1 MDILVKWE
9 KSEFFKKFKRLCVF
23 LSTGRLVRLEG
34 EAPLGDNRSSGNL
47 DEEEPMAGKIMSL
60 TQAAA
65 LVQDGDLLALGGNA
79 LTRIPAAF
87 VREFARQGRKGLRL
101 VKTAGAYDVDLL
113 CAAGAVA
120 QTQTG
125 YVGFENLFGLAP
137 SYRRGVEEG
146 RVQAVEHACSTVIA
160 GLRASAHGLPSQPVA
175 GLEGSDVAAH
185 TGFRQAR
192 DPYTGESV
200 FMIPKIR
207 PRFAVLHVTYADSEG
222 NARIDGGAFEDVL
235 MSRAAESVIL
245 TAERIEETAF
255 FVEKPDRTA
264 VPAFMVQAVVHAPG
278 GARPGGCHPFYDI
291 DEDAVGAYLDSA
303 SGAESLRAHL
313 DSWEERDHAGSVA
326 ASRGVA

>member
-1 MDILVKWE
+1 M
-9 KSEFFKKFKRLCVF
+9 S
-23 LSTGRLVRLEG
+23 
-34 EAPLGDNRSSGNL
+34 
-47 DEEEPMAGKIMSL
+47 GKIMSL
-60 TQAAA
+60 TQAGA
-65 LVQDGDLLALGGNA
+65 LVQDGDMLALGGNA

-87 VREFARQGRKGLRL
+87 VRELARQGRENLRL

-137 SYRRGVEEG
+137 SYRRSVEEG

-160 GLRASAHGLPSQPVA
+160 GLRASAYGLPSQPVA
-175 GLEGSDVAAH
+175 GLDGSDVAAL
-185 TGFRQAR
+185 TGFRQVK
-192 DPYTGESV
+192 DPYTGVSTYMV
-200 FMIPKIR
+200 PRIR
-207 PRFAVLHVTYADSEG
+207 PRFAVLHVTYADVDG

-291 DEDAVGAYLDSA
+291 DEDTVGAYLDSA

-313 DSWEERDHAGSVA
+313 DAWEERDHAGSAA
-326 ASRGVA
+326 ASGSVA

>member
-1 MDILVKWE
+1 
-9 KSEFFKKFKRLCVF
+9 
-23 LSTGRLVRLEG
+23 
-34 EAPLGDNRSSGNL
+34 
-47 DEEEPMAGKIMSL
+47 MAGKLMSL

-87 VREFARQGRKGLRL
+87 VRELARQGRKDLSL

-113 CAAGAVA
+113 CAAGTVA

-137 SYRRGVEEG
+137 SYRRSVEEG

-160 GLRASAHGLPSQPVA
+160 GLRASAYGLPSQPVA
-175 GLEGSDVAAH
+175 GLEGSDVAGH
-185 TGFRQAR
+185 TGFRQVK
-192 DPYTGESV
+192 DPYTGAPV
-200 FMIPKIR
+200 FMVPRIR
-207 PRFAVLHVTYADSEG
+207 PRFAVLHATYADAEG

-245 TAERIEETAF
+245 TAERIEETSF

-303 SGAESLRAHL
+303 ISAGSLRSHL
-313 DSWEERDHAGSVA
+313 DSWEERDHAGSA
-326 ASRGVA
+326 AVSGGVA

>member
-1 MDILVKWE
+1 
-9 KSEFFKKFKRLCVF
+9 
-23 LSTGRLVRLEG
+23 
-34 EAPLGDNRSSGNL
+34 
-47 DEEEPMAGKIMSL
+47 MAGKIISL
-60 TQAAA
+60 TQAAS
-65 LVQDGDLLALGGNA
+65 LVQDGDLLALGGNS

-87 VREFARQGRKGLRL
+87 VRELARQGREGLRL

-113 CAAGAVA
+113 CAAEAVA

-137 SYRRGVEEG
+137 SYRRCVEEG

-160 GLRASAHGLPSQPVA
+160 GLRASAYGLPSQPVA
-175 GLEGSDVAAH
+175 GLAGSDVAAL
-185 TGFRQAR
+185 TGFRQAI

-200 FMIPKIR
+200 YMVPRIR
-207 PRFAVLHVTYADSEG
+207 PKFAVLHVTYADAEG

-245 TAERIEETAF
+245 TAERIEETEF

-264 VPAFMVQAVVHAPG
+264 VPAFMVQAVAFTHRG
-278 GARPGGCHPFYDI
+278 ERGPGGCHPFYDI

-303 SGAESLRAHL
+303 ASAESLRAHL
-313 DSWEERDHAGSVA
+313 DSWEVSDHAGSVP
-326 ASRGVA
+326 ASGSVA

>member
-1 MDILVKWE
+1 
-9 KSEFFKKFKRLCVF
+9 
-23 LSTGRLVRLEG
+23 
-34 EAPLGDNRSSGNL
+34 
-47 DEEEPMAGKIMSL
+47 MAGKIMSL

-87 VREFARQGRKGLRL
+87 VRELARQRREGLRL

-137 SYRRGVEEG
+137 SYRRSVEEG
-146 RVQAVEHACSTVIA
+146 RVQAVEHACSTIIA
-160 GLRASAHGLPSQPVA
+160 GLRASAYGLPSQPVA
-175 GLEGSDVAAH
+175 GLDGSDVAAH
-185 TGFRQAR
+185 TGFRQIK

-200 FMIPKIR
+200 YMVSKIR
-207 PRFAVLHVTYADSEG
+207 PRFVILHVTYADAEG
-222 NARIDGGAFEDVL
+222 NARIEGGAFEDVL

-255 FVEKPDRTA
+255 FIEKPDRTA

-291 DEDAVGAYLDSA
+291 EEDAVGAYLDSA
-303 SGAESLRAHL
+303 SRADSLRAHL
-313 DSWEERDHAGSVA
+313 DSWEERDYEGSAA
-326 ASRGVA
+326 ASGSAA

>member
-1 MDILVKWE
+1 
-9 KSEFFKKFKRLCVF
+9 
-23 LSTGRLVRLEG
+23 
-34 EAPLGDNRSSGNL
+34 
-47 DEEEPMAGKIMSL
+47 MAGKIISL

-65 LVQDGDLLALGGNA
+65 LVEDGDLLALGGNA

-87 VREFARQGRKGLRL
+87 VRELARQGRGDLRL

-137 SYRRGVEEG
+137 SYRRSVEEG
-146 RVQAVEHACSTVIA
+146 RVQVVEHACSTVIA
-160 GLRASAHGLPSQPVA
+160 GLRASAYGLPSQPVA
-175 GLEGSDVAAH
+175 GLDGSDVAAH
-185 TGFRQAR
+185 TGFRQVK

-200 FMIPKIR
+200 YMVSGIR

-303 SGAESLRAHL
+303 SRVESLRAHL
-313 DSWEERDHAGSVA
+313 DSWEERDHAGGAWVSGSVA
-326 ASRGVA
+326 

>member
-1 MDILVKWE
+1 
-9 KSEFFKKFKRLCVF
+9 
-23 LSTGRLVRLEG
+23 
-34 EAPLGDNRSSGNL
+34 
-47 DEEEPMAGKIMSL
+47 MAGKIMSL

-87 VREFARQGRKGLRL
+87 VRELARQRRGELRL

-160 GLRASAHGLPSQPVA
+160 GLRASAYGLPSQPVA

-185 TGFRQAR
+185 TGFRQVK
-192 DPYTGESV
+192 DPYTGEPV
-200 FMIPKIR
+200 YMVPGIR
-207 PRFAVLHVTYADSEG
+207 PKFAVLHVAYADPEG
-222 NARIDGGAFEDVL
+222 NARIEGGAFEDVL

-291 DEDAVGAYLDSA
+291 DEEAVGAYLDSA
-303 SGAESLRAHL
+303 SSAESLQTHL
-313 DSWEERDHAGSVA
+313 DSWEERDHAGSAA
-326 ASRGVA
+326 ASGSVP

>member
-1 MDILVKWE
+1 
-9 KSEFFKKFKRLCVF
+9 
-23 LSTGRLVRLEG
+23 
-34 EAPLGDNRSSGNL
+34 
-47 DEEEPMAGKIMSL
+47 MAGKIMSL

-87 VREFARQGRKGLRL
+87 VRELARQGRENLRL

-160 GLRASAHGLPSQPVA
+160 GLRASAYGLPSQPVA
-175 GLEGSDVAAH
+175 GLDGSDVAAH
-185 TGFRQAR
+185 TGFRQAK

-245 TAERIEETAF
+245 TSERIEETAF

-303 SGAESLRAHL
+303 AGAESLRAHL

-326 ASRGVA
+326 ASRGVG